1 MGNKPSSALDEIIDA
16 YQLECDLLV
25 IARRTIDSDQMT
37 ILSGTGFIARPVHV
51 AREDVRRL
59 RARLDDVTVMA
70 LWTVFERYVLTHVM
84 SQVRVGS
91 ATSSF
96 DTLLEE
102 HIAEQLE
109 YSRFDELLDLF
120 KADIDS
126 RDVGDVKNVKKYRD
140 WIAHRNPKR
149 RAPAVIDPM
158 TARAK
163 LGDVMDQ
170 IV

>member
-1 MGNKPSSALDEIIDA
+1 MKNKPSRALDEIIDA
-16 YQLECDLLV
+16 YHLECDLLT
-25 IARRTIDSDQMT
+25 IARRAVDRGHVT
-37 ILSGTGFIARPVHV
+37 ILSGTGFIARSVD
-51 AREDVRRL
+51 AGRADVRRL

-70 LWTVFERYVLTHVM
+70 LWVVFERHVLTHVM

-91 ATSSF
+91 ATTTF
-96 DTLLEE
+96 DTSLED
-102 HIAEQLE
+102 HIAEKLE
-109 YSRFDELLDLF
+109 YSRFDELLDLY
-120 KADIDS
+120 KSEIDA

-140 WIAHRNPKR
+140 WVAHRNPKR
-149 RAPAVIDPM
+149 APPAVIDPV